1 MRVGTLT
8 SRLFLL
14 RRAAGAIN
22 HGGASP
28 LSHPPT
34 SAASTSSPSPSYP
47 PSRRR
52 TKSTNSTRAA
62 TMATAFGDGGG
73 PGSEGVGGHMTA
85 TAAPTAAGTAPPAPS
100 PSDSAPV
107 LLAPADAYAAVVAAL
122 GPMSEEPMV
131 RSVREVGGGASR
143 RAFSPRAPSHID
155 PSSHTLT
162 HTHTTTTFF
171 FFPTTLSQIP
181 PAPPLVLVIS
191 GPSGVGKDAAL
202 AALIAA
208 RPPGSLRTVVTA
220 TTRAMRP
227 GEVDGV
233 DYRFVPHALFQA
245 WLEAGALLEHALVYG
260 EYKGIPRSSLEDALG
275 DGCDVALRVDVQGA
289 AALTTLLPGAVR
301 IFLAAES
308 EAALVRRLTARK
320 TEPVDAL
327 ATRVGT
333 ARQEVGEAGKFDYGK
348 RWRGESVKRESCMR
362 LKKSARAPRGP
373 LGGHTLF
380 LTFFSFLSLSLSLS
394 THSRH

>member
-73 PGSEGVGGHMTA
+73 SGSEGGGGHMTA

-122 GPMSEEPMV
+122 GPMSEEPM
-131 RSVREVGGGASR
+131 
-143 RAFSPRAPSHID
+143 
-155 PSSHTLT
+155 
-162 HTHTTTTFF
+162 
-171 FFPTTLSQIP
+171 IP

-333 ARQEVGEAGKFDYGK
+333 ARQEVGEAGKFDY
-348 RWRGESVKRESCMR
+348 VVINREGD
-362 LKKSARAPRGP
+362 LAGTVA
-373 LGGHTLF
+373 
-380 LTFFSFLSLSLSLS
+380 SLSAIIDAEKC
-394 THSRH
+394 RARRRGG